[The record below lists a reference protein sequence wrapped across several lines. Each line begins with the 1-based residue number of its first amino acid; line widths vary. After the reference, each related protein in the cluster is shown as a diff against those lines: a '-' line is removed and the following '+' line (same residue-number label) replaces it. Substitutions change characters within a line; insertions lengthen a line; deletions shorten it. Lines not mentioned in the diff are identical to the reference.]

1 MLITKIIAA
10 GGVLPL
16 RELVKITGYDE
27 RKVRQMIATERR
39 AGAPILSDN
48 QRGYYLPTSDDET
61 RRFCRSMRHRA
72 IEILKT
78 ARAVE
83 MSTQKHDEMHPY

>member
-1 MLITKIIAA
+1 MIAEIIAA

-27 RKVRQMIATERR
+27 RKVRQMIAAERR
-39 AGAPILSDN
+39 EGVPILSDN

-72 IEILKT
+72 IEIFRT

-83 MSTQKHDEMHPY
+83 MSTKKQEDVS

>member
-16 RELVKITGYDE
+16 RELVRITGYDE
-27 RKVRQMIATERR
+27 RKVRQMIAAERR
-39 AGAPILSDN
+39 AGIPILSDN

-83 MSTQKHDEMHPY
+83 MSTKKQEDVR

>member
-1 MLITKIIAA
+1 MIAEIIAA

-16 RELVKITGYDE
+16 RELVRITGYDE
-27 RKVRQMIATERR
+27 RKVRQMIAAERR
-39 AGAPILSDN
+39 AGIPILSDN

-72 IEILKT
+72 IEIFKT

-83 MSTQKHDEMHPY
+83 ISTKKQEDVR

>member
-1 MLITKIIAA
+1 MVIAEIIAA

-16 RELVKITGYDE
+16 RELVRITGYDE
-27 RKVRQMIATERR
+27 RKVRHMIAAERR
-39 AGAPILSDN
+39 AGIPILSDN

-72 IEILKT
+72 IEIFKT

-83 MSTQKHDEMHPY
+83 MSTQKQGDMR

>member
-1 MLITKIIAA
+1 MMIAEIIAA

-16 RELVKITGYDE
+16 RELVRITGYDE
-27 RKVRQMIATERR
+27 RKVRQMIAAERR
-39 AGAPILSDN
+39 AGIPILSDN

-72 IEILKT
+72 IEIFKT

-83 MSTQKHDEMHPY
+83 MSTKKQEDAR

>member
-1 MLITKIIAA
+1 MVIAEIIAA

-16 RELVKITGYDE
+16 RELVRITGYDE
-27 RKVRQMIATERR
+27 RKVRQMIAAERR
-39 AGAPILSDN
+39 AGIPILSDN
-48 QRGYYLPTSDDET
+48 QRGYYLPSSDDET
-61 RRFCRSMRHRA
+61 RRFCKSMRHRA

-83 MSTQKHDEMHPY
+83 RGKEKC

>member
-1 MLITKIIAA
+1 MIAEIVAA
-10 GGVLPL
+10 GGVLQL

-27 RKVRQMIATERR
+27 RKGRQMIAAERR
-39 AGAPILSDN
+39 AGIPILSDN
-48 QRGYYLPTSDDET
+48 RRGYYLPTSDDET

-72 IEILKT
+72 IEILRT

-83 MSTQKHDEMHPY
+83 MGKEKLEDVR

>member
-1 MLITKIIAA
+1 MVIAEIIAA

-16 RELVKITGYDE
+16 RELVRITGYDE
-27 RKVRQMIATERR
+27 RKVRQMIAAERR
-39 AGAPILSDN
+39 AGIPILSDN

-72 IEILKT
+72 IEIFKT

-83 MSTQKHDEMHPY
+83 MSTQKQGDMR

>member
-1 MLITKIIAA
+1 MVIAEIIAA

-16 RELVKITGYDE
+16 RELVRITGYDE
-27 RKVRQMIATERR
+27 RKVRQMIAAERR
-39 AGAPILSDN
+39 AGIPILSDN

-61 RRFCRSMRHRA
+61 RRFCKSMRHRA

-83 MSTQKHDEMHPY
+83 RGKGKC

>member
-1 MLITKIIAA
+1 MRIAEIIAA

-16 RELVKITGYDE
+16 RELVRITGYDE
-27 RKVRQMIATERR
+27 RKVRQMIAAERR
-39 AGAPILSDN
+39 AGIPILSDN

-72 IEILKT
+72 IEIFKT

-83 MSTQKHDEMHPY
+83 MSTQKQGDMR